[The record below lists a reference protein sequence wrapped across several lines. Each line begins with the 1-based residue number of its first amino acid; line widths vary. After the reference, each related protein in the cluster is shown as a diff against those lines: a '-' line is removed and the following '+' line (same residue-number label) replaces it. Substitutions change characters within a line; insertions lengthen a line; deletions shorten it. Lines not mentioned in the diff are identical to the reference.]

1 MLIRLSSRQTLAEV
15 PLAGGEPREVLENV
29 SGADWDPEG
38 KSFAVIRS
46 VGGHHRVEYPVGKVL
61 YETQLAW
68 PPMYARF
75 SPKGDLL
82 AFFDRTEVGDYSL
95 TIVGPDHPRQV
106 LSVGWRAIAGLGW
119 SPDGREV
126 WFSGGR
132 TGTDPAV
139 YAVNFSGRERMLVQ
153 IPGWAS
159 LYDIGS
165 DGRFL
170 LSNIDSRIGIRC
182 LAPASR
188 DERNLGWLD
197 ASLVQAISN
206 DGKLILFN
214 ELASGEGRN
223 TAIYL
228 RRTDGSPAVRL
239 GFGNQPALS
248 PDCKSVLCIR
258 REGNASQLV
267 LLPTG
272 PGEART
278 LPESGIR
285 PLTAEWFPD
294 GKQILITGM
303 QANQPVRTYV
313 KNLATGANR
322 PVTAPGVTA
331 SGISPDGRLAVAMS
345 PAGKVVLLSVDTG
358 SETGVGVV
366 DPGVSVIRWSGEGR
380 YLFLKRV
387 TGNRLAILRLD
398 VRTGQTQVWR
408 ELKPFD
414 AMASFFESVKLSA
427 DGSAYAYSFQRDS
440 AILYL
445 VTGVQ

>member
-1 MLIRLSSRQTLAEV
+1 
-15 PLAGGEPREVLENV
+15 
-29 SGADWDPEG
+29 
-38 KSFAVIRS
+38 
-46 VGGHHRVEYPVGKVL
+46 
-61 YETQLAW
+61 
-68 PPMYARF
+68 
-75 SPKGDLL
+75 
-82 AFFDRTEVGDYSL
+82 
-95 TIVGPDHPRQV
+95 
-106 LSVGWRAIAGLGW
+106 
-119 SPDGREV
+119 
-126 WFSGGR
+126 
-132 TGTDPAV
+132 
-139 YAVNFSGRERMLVQ
+139 
-153 IPGWAS
+153 
-159 LYDIGS
+159 
-165 DGRFL
+165 
-170 LSNIDSRIGIRC
+170 
-182 LAPASR
+182 
-188 DERNLGWLD
+188 
-197 ASLVQAISN
+197 
-206 DGKLILFN
+206 
-214 ELASGEGRN
+214 
-223 TAIYL
+223 
-228 RRTDGSPAVRL
+228 VRL